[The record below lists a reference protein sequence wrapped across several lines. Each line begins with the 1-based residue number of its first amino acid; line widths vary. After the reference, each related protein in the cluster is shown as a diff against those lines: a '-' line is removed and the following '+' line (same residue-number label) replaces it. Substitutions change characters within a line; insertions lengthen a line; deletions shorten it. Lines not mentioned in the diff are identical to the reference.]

1 MLDLARVL
9 GLILVL
15 AGTSREVSAHCD
27 PVPWF
32 GCLLLLLRH
41 DASYDSIVSQAQDDY
56 MMLAR
61 AGSMAECCSMMSG
74 LTSIVI
80 PLDQHKL

>member
-15 AGTSREVSAHCD
+15 AGTSREVSAHCE

-41 DASYDSIVSQAQDDY
+41 DASYDSIVSQAQDGY
-56 MMLAR
+56 TKLAR
-61 AGSMAECCSMMSG
+61 AGSMTECCSMMPRS
-74 LTSIVI
+74 TSIVI

>member
-1 MLDLARVL
+1 MLDLTRIL

-15 AGTSREVSAHCD
+15 AGTSREVGAHCE
-27 PVPWF
+27 PVPRF

-41 DASYDSIVSQAQDDY
+41 YASYDSIVSQAQDGY
-56 MMLAR
+56 MKLAR
-61 AGSMAECCSMMSG
+61 AGSMTECCSVMSG

-80 PLDQHKL
+80 PLDQHEL